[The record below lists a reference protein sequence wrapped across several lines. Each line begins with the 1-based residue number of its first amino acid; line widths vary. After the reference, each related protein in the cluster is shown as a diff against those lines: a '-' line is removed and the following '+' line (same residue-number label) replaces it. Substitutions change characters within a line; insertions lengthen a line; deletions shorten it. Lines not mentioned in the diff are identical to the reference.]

1 MVTLAV
7 AAVLLVAGLVVEWTI
22 HSEPVALAL
31 FWGAIL
37 IGGVYPLRSA
47 IRAVRHKRLT
57 ITVLLVV
64 AANVLRIVE
73 RELLDDTDKPVRAS
87 LAGLGFD
94 DETELAEAIRDGRLD
109 ERGDE
114 VMACLQLLVRHR
126 LSFDHP
132 GYADGL

>member
-1 MVTLAV
+1 MSANASTSPHVTSAVAVRPRARRWWQKPEMVTLAV

-64 AANVLRIVE
+64 AAIAPPPSRCAA
-73 RELLDDTDKPVRAS
+73 RAS
-87 LAGLGFD
+87 AA
-94 DETELAEAIRDGRLD
+94 TARRNPRLFSW
-109 ERGDE
+109 
-114 VMACLQLLVRHR
+114 L
-126 LSFDHP
+126 
-132 GYADGL
+132 